1 MKFLKVCG
9 MDTWNLKRVA
19 KWVILYHA
27 RYDGFKLNND
37 CRQPLLRYSYQDDTA
52 LLFRSKNRENVA
64 GIKKCLKRNSYDEAT
79 IE

>member
-37 CRQPLLRYSYQDDTA
+37 CWQPLFVLCSA
-52 LLFRSKNRENVA
+52 IA
-64 GIKKCLKRNSYDEAT
+64 IKMTQLGCLEVK
-79 IE
+79 IEKM